1 MTSGRRIY
9 AQEGCRPEGLRPFLY
24 PRPDRGKTDV
34 TVKDDVFPFL
44 PGKGL
49 GLRFLCKAVRP

>member
-1 MTSGRRIY
+1 MISDRKIY
-9 AQEGCRPEGLRPFLY
+9 AQEGCRPEGLHPFLY
-24 PRPDRGKTDV
+24 TRPDGGKTGA